1 MPLARTLEQATPVLD
16 PDAPLESD
24 DPRYVDFSDVRGGV
38 AVSRL
43 KKLLQRHGSRDQWEH
58 AVFSSHRGAGKTTE
72 LKRLARELSAHC
84 FSIYI
89 EASTA
94 LDPVEFSIE
103 DLLLVLAREIEAV
116 FRARGTPLPEPATKA
131 VENYFSELIFI
142 DDTGKS
148 YLGGIDI
155 QAKQQAG
162 IPFFATLMANLTA
175 SLKFSSDHRETLRRQ
190 LRRYPGALLTH
201 VNSLLKEAGH
211 ILREQS
217 SQRLLLLID
226 NLDRYNPKFI
236 DQLLVASQDV
246 FKSLQCDL
254 ILTPPIE
261 LILKPQSQSLDL
273 VFRCEHMPTISLRSK
288 DQGYWG
294 FSGNGREK
302 LIEALGKRI
311 DIDRLIPDSEA
322 RSLLVAASGG
332 GIREFFRLAQTCT
345 LDAAGD
351 SITSDDVQGTL
362 KRQRS
367 EFRNRIDANNWWPA
381 LRAIADSKRMTSD
394 AARQEVVFQRL
405 AFQYNGEIWYDVHPL
420 VADLLLA
427 GAAESPGRS
436 SASAVA
442 PSARKAGRGG
452 SRKERS

>member
-1 MPLARTLEQATPVLD
+1 MPLARTLAQATPVLD
-16 PDAPLESD
+16 PDVPLESD

-43 KKLLQRHGSRDQWEH
+43 KKLLQRHGSQNQWEH
-58 AVFSSHRGAGKTTE
+58 AVFSSHRGAGKSTE
-72 LKRLARELSAHC
+72 LKRLARELSERC
-84 FSIYI
+84 FPIYV

-116 FRARGTPLPEPATKA
+116 FRTRGTPLPASATKA
-131 VENYFSELIFI
+131 VENYFSDLIFV
-142 DDTGKS
+142 DETTRS
-148 YLGGIDI
+148 YLGGIET
-155 QAKQQAG
+155 QAKHQAG

-175 SLKFSSDHRETLRRQ
+175 TLKFSSDHRETLRRQ

-211 ILREQS
+211 ILREKS

-226 NLDRYNPKFI
+226 NLDRYNPRFM

-273 VFRCEHMPTISLRSK
+273 VFRCEQMPTISLRSR
-288 DQGYWG
+288 DQGYWE

-311 DIDRLIPDSEA
+311 DIDRLIPDPEA
-322 RSLLVAASGG
+322 RNLLAAASGG

-345 LDAAGD
+345 LDAEGD
-351 SITSDDVQGTL
+351 TITVDDLLGTL

-381 LRAIADSKRMTSD
+381 LKAIATTKRMTSD
-394 AARQEVVFQRL
+394 AAQQEVVFQRL
-405 AFQYNGEIWYDVHPL
+405 AFQYNGDIWYDVHPL
-420 VADLLLA
+420 VADLLQA
-427 GAAESPGRS
+427 GAAKAPGTS
-436 SASAVA
+436 SADAVA
-442 PSARKAGRGG
+442 PSRGARRGRT
-452 SRKERS
+452 RKGHS